1 MSSPYYILDGA
12 YSETS
17 LRNSP
22 NPIQDIKYPCLVSYP
37 FLSDFSHDKI
47 DNQPLST
54 DYQSM
59 NNSYVVRPCPYC
71 GLDTPTKNH

>member
-12 YSETS
+12 YSEAS

-37 FLSDFSHDKI
+37 FLSDFSNAKI
-47 DNQPLST
+47 DNTPLST
-54 DYQSM
+54 DYQSL
-59 NNSYVVRPCPYC
+59 NSSYVTRPCPYC
-71 GLDTPTKNH
+71 KYYNQGM